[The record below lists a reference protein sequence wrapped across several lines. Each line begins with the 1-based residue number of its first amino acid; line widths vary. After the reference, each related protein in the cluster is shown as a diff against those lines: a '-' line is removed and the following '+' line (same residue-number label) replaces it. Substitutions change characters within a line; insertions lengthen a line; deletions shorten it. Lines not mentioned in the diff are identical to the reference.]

1 MQRDLPM
8 QSDREIFDKTLV
20 SDPGQWDLVLRPAHG
35 SLGVALL
42 PVARD
47 VAPVWREISLEGPLP
62 LQDAVYAHP
71 LLLSDFRR
79 VTVCIDARRFLFL
92 PPEAADPAQA
102 EALMSAAYPSDGS
115 VTVMAG
121 DLPVSMAMK
130 ADAEMLSFFRRTF
143 VNLAV
148 THPLAVLIRYF
159 AGRGARGG
167 NGVHLYASFRGRRM
181 DVAVLDG
188 GRLLMG
194 NTYDVAAAADGAYYV
209 MAALK
214 TLSLD
219 PALTGVSFTGDQEW
233 RAEATSMLRPY
244 LGRLMPVIMP
254 SGSRW
259 SVSARLP
266 FDLRIM
272 HLCE

>member
-1 MQRDLPM
+1 MQP
-8 QSDREIFDKTLV
+8 DREIFDRTLV
-20 SDPGQWDLVLRPAHG
+20 SDPGQWDLVLRPVHG
-35 SLGVALL
+35 SLGVALF

-47 VAPVWREISLEGPLP
+47 VAPVWREISLDGQLP
-62 LQDAVYAHP
+62 LQEAVYAHP
-71 LLLSDFRR
+71 LLLSDFRK
-79 VTVCIDARRFLFL
+79 VTVSIDARRFMFL
-92 PPEAADPAQA
+92 PPEASDPARA
-102 EALMSAAYPSDGS
+102 GELMSAAYPADGS
-115 VTVMAG
+115 ATVMVEGTPA
-121 DLPVSMAMK
+121 PMAVK
-130 ADAEMLSFFRRTF
+130 ADADMLAFFRRTF

-167 NGVHLYASFRGRRM
+167 NVAHLYASFRGRRM

-188 GRLLMG
+188 PRLLMG
-194 NTYDVAAAADGAYYV
+194 NTYDVSAAADGAYYV
-209 MAALK
+209 MAVLK

-219 PALTGVSFTGDQEW
+219 PAVTEVSFTGDTGW
-233 RAEATSMLRPY
+233 RAEATAMLRPY

-259 SVSARLP
+259 SLSAPLP